1 MEDKILNEKES
12 LELISKM
19 IQNTQTKL
27 ESGKGKPFLIFGYIA
42 FIVSIAVYV
51 LLVTTN
57 NQYANLL
64 WWAIPLLGGLFM
76 YKFGRSKDKY
86 AKTYIDRMINTVW
99 AVIGTVM
106 ILVSFFAFFNHSFPM
121 VSLMLLLSG
130 IASTLTGLIIKYVP
144 IVICGII
151 GTLTCVLPFLFYGSE
166 KVLIYTVA
174 VFVMMVIP
182 GHILNYK
189 GRKANV

>member
-19 IQNTQTKL
+19 IQNTQNKL
-27 ESGKGKPFLIFGYIA
+27 ESGEGKPFLIFGYISV
-42 FIVSIAVYV
+42 IISIAVYA

-57 NQYANLL
+57 NQFANLL

-76 YKFGRSKDKY
+76 YMFGRRKDKY
-86 AKTYIDRMINTVW
+86 AKTYIDRIINTVW
-99 AVIGTVM
+99 GVIGTVM
-106 ILVSFFAFFNHSFPM
+106 ILVSFSAFIIHSFPM

-130 IASTLTGLIIKYVP
+130 IATTLTGLIIKYIP
-144 IVICGII
+144 IVICGIC
-151 GTLTCVLPFLFYGSE
+151 GTLTCALPFIFIGYE
-166 KVLIYTVA
+166 QVLIFTVA
-174 VFVMMVIP
+174 VFIMMVIP

-189 GRKANV
+189 GRKSNV